1 MEILVT
7 TSTPRFPFPPHI
19 SKTHRKCSMP
29 QILNCSRNT
38 GESNGLSKAPISR
51 ELGSLDV
58 DDDGKEERK
67 RNDIWQLFE
76 EAQQNIMYLNK
87 QRLLAMEELGR
98 VKNERNSL
106 LQRIEQLEMQNQATA
121 RKDKLTICSELL
133 LRIDALV
140 LNGVIGSTEASDLRG
155 LVIDSRVG
163 LADDIH
169 DIILKNDAEFL
180 AELRRF
186 SKTTKG
192 GDELSLY
199 SLDVTTYYTVTTEA
213 SQFTYTIPSPLFPF
227 CCACLYNVV
236 LRNGFHIIHICTEM
250 SPVVSVG
257 SLAPYITGLSCALQ
271 RKGNLVE
278 VILPKVVYGIGVT
291 FIEPVYYSSFFS
303 HDKVYGYSNDF
314 ERFTYFSRASLDYLV
329 KLGKRPDVLHVH
341 NWQTSLV
348 GPLFWDVFVNQ
359 GFESTR
365 IVLTCQGFDSQSL
378 EQPEKLA
385 LCGLDPSTLL
395 RPDRLQDNNKS
406 HLVNVLKGGVV
417 YSNKVIIMS
426 SVHTKGH
433 IISALG
439 HGLEPTLALQK
450 EKLVISPSGFD
461 KMTWDPSCDNF
472 LPQHYSAD
480 DMEGK
485 LICKFAL
492 QRHLGLEEGASNILV
507 SFSLSGIEV
516 QVELH
521 ELALVGCIYIGMS
534 EDFDKLKKLCWMASS
549 KGVQFVF
556 MRYGQI
562 PGMTTSFEIFQA
574 EVKDKNVRFI
584 DEYDEGLSHLIISG
598 SDIMLCPSLDDHLLQ
613 VPLKAIKYGT
623 APIPVNFPDSRFR
636 DFGNDSSERSRFAQ
650 YINSA
655 FGNMSL
661 GQALDEIKYNPLEWN
676 RRIKDGMMKD
686 FSWESE
692 CTEVHISAYEV
703 VKKL

>member
-192 GDELSLY
+192 
-199 SLDVTTYYTVTTEA
+199 
-213 SQFTYTIPSPLFPF
+213 
-227 CCACLYNVV
+227 
-236 LRNGFHIIHICTEM
+236 NGFHIIHICTEM

-278 VILPKVVYGIGVT
+278 VILPKYACLNLDEVNGLREVEAEFYSYFNGQLHGNKIWTGVVYGIGVT

-461 KMTWDPSCDNF
+461 KMTWDPSRDNF

-492 QRHLGLEEGASNILV
+492 QRHLGLEEGASNI
-507 SFSLSGIEV
+507 
-516 QVELH
+516 
-521 ELALVGCIYIGMS
+521 LVGCIYIGMS

-623 APIPVNFPDSRFR
+623 APIPVNFPDSIFR

>member
-192 GDELSLY
+192 
-199 SLDVTTYYTVTTEA
+199 
-213 SQFTYTIPSPLFPF
+213 
-227 CCACLYNVV
+227 
-236 LRNGFHIIHICTEM
+236 NGFHIIHICTEM

-461 KMTWDPSCDNF
+461 KMTWDPSRDNF

-492 QRHLGLEEGASNILV
+492 QRHLGLEEGASNI
-507 SFSLSGIEV
+507 
-516 QVELH
+516 
-521 ELALVGCIYIGMS
+521 LVGCIYIGMS

-623 APIPVNFPDSRFR
+623 APIPVNFPDSIFR

>member
-192 GDELSLY
+192 
-199 SLDVTTYYTVTTEA
+199 
-213 SQFTYTIPSPLFPF
+213 
-227 CCACLYNVV
+227 
-236 LRNGFHIIHICTEM
+236 NGFHIIHICTEM

-507 SFSLSGIEV
+507 
-516 QVELH
+516 
-521 ELALVGCIYIGMS
+521 GCIYIGMS

>member
-7 TSTPRFPFPPHI
+7 TSTPRFPFPPQI
-19 SKTHRKCSMP
+19 KRHRKFSRP
-29 QILNCSRNT
+29 QLLNCSRNT
-38 GESNGLSKAPISR
+38 GESSGLSRAHISK
-51 ELGSLDV
+51 ESGSLDV
-58 DDDGKEERK
+58 DDNGKEERK

-106 LQRIEQLEMQNQATA
+106 LDRIHQLEMQNQATA
-121 RKDKLTICSELL
+121 RKDKLTISSELL

-140 LNGVIGSTEASDLRG
+140 LNGMIGITEASDLRR
-155 LVIDSRVG
+155 LVIDSRLS

-180 AELRRF
+180 AELRHL

-192 GDELSLY
+192 
-199 SLDVTTYYTVTTEA
+199 
-213 SQFTYTIPSPLFPF
+213 
-227 CCACLYNVV
+227 
-236 LRNGFHIIHICTEM
+236 NGFHIIHICTEM

-303 HDKVYGYSNDF
+303 HDKVYGYLNDF

-329 KLGKRPDVLHVH
+329 KLGKRPDVLHIH
-341 NWQTSLV
+341 NWQTSVV
-348 GPLFWDVFVNQ
+348 GPLFWDVFVSQ

-417 YSNKVIIMS
+417 YSNKVIVMS
-426 SVHTKGH
+426 SVYTKGY

-439 HGLEPTLALQK
+439 QGLEPTLAIHK
-450 EKLVISPSGFD
+450 EKLVIAPSGFD
-461 KMTWDPSCDNF
+461 KTAWDPSHDNF

-485 LICKFAL
+485 LMCKFAL
-492 QRHLGLEEGASNILV
+492 QRYLGLEEGASNILV
-507 SFSLSGIEV
+507 
-516 QVELH
+516 
-521 ELALVGCIYIGMS
+521 GCIYTGIS
-534 EDFDKLKKLCWMASS
+534 EDLDTLKKLCWIASS

-562 PGMTTSFEIFQA
+562 PGVSTSFEICQA

-584 DEYDEGLSHLIISG
+584 DEYDEELSHLIISG

-613 VPLKAIKYGT
+613 VPPKAIKYGT
-623 APIPVNFPDSRFR
+623 APIPVNSPDSRFR
-636 DFGNDSSERSRFAQ
+636 DFGNDSSERSKFSL

-661 GQALDEIKYNPLEWN
+661 GQAVDEIKTNPLEWN
-676 RRIKDGMMKD
+676 RRIKDGMVKD

-692 CTEVHISAYEV
+692 CTEVHISAYQV